1 MISEL
6 AYGRT
11 GAGEPVVLLHGIGHR
26 RQAWNPIFDTLA
38 RDYDVIAFDLAGFG
52 QSPSLPSSMPYDM
65 DHVCSH
71 LTANFQSL
79 GIERPHVVGNSL
91 GGAIALEL
99 GARAAARSVTALSPA
114 GFFGPANRF
123 IALAQLI
130 ALRAVS
136 LASPDA
142 LLRAVSAT
150 SLGRRLIG
158 SALYAHPERVDAATT
173 LADARAMKASTAFE
187 RVALSAMRYKFN
199 RTISVP
205 TTIVWGT
212 RDRLLPFAQSATAR
226 ERLPEAEHVGLVDAG
241 HVPMVDQPE
250 MLVQIIS
257 ETIAR
262 GHTSA
267 AREADTV
274 IGAA

>member
-1 MISEL
+1 MSSEL
-6 AYGRT
+6 AYDRK

-26 RQAWNPIFDTLA
+26 RQAWSPIFDTLA
-38 RDYDVIAFDLAGFG
+38 GDYDVIAFDLAGFG
-52 QSPSLPSSMPYDM
+52 QSPALPTSMPYDM

-79 GIERPHVVGNSL
+79 GIDRPHVVGNSL

-99 GARAAARSVTALSPA
+99 GARDAARSVTALSPA

-136 LASPDA
+136 LASPDVV
-142 LLRAVSAT
+142 LRAVSAT
-150 SLGRRLIG
+150 SLGRRIIG
-158 SALYAHPERVDAATT
+158 SALYAHPERVDAAAT
-173 LADARAMKASTAFE
+173 LGDARAMKASKAFE
-187 RVALSAMRYKFN
+187 RVALSAMRYRFSRK
-199 RTISVP
+199 ISVP
-205 TTIVWGT
+205 TTVVWGT
-212 RDRLLPFAQSATAR
+212 RDRLLPYAQSATAR

-241 HVPMVDQPE
+241 HVPMVDQPDKIVR
-250 MLVQIIS
+250 LIS

-262 GHTSA
+262 SHVSA
-267 AREADTV
+267 VGQAAT
-274 IGAA
+274 GAA

>member
-1 MISEL
+1 
-6 AYGRT
+6 
-11 GAGEPVVLLHGIGHR
+11 
-26 RQAWNPIFDTLA
+26 
-38 RDYDVIAFDLAGFG
+38 
-52 QSPSLPSSMPYDM
+52 M

-71 LTANFQSL
+71 LTANFERL
-79 GIERPHVVGNSL
+79 GLDRPHVVGNSL

-99 GARAAARSVTALSPA
+99 GARNAARSVTALSPA

-123 IALAQLI
+123 VALAQLI

-142 LLRAVSAT
+142 VLRAVSAT
-150 SLGRRLIG
+150 SLGRRIIG
-158 SALYAHPERVDAATT
+158 SSLYAHPERVDAATT
-173 LADARAMKASTAFE
+173 LGDARAMKASKAFE
-187 RVALSAMRYKFN
+187 RVALAAMQYRFN
-199 RTISVP
+199 RRISVP

-212 RDRLLPFAQSATAR
+212 RDRLLPFSQSATAR

-250 MLVQIIS
+250 KLVQIIS

-262 GHTSA
+262 ERSESA
-267 AREADTV
+267 PATRHVA
-274 IGAA
+274 

>member
-1 MISEL
+1 MINEL
-6 AYGRT
+6 AYDRK

-26 RQAWNPIFDTLA
+26 RQAWSPIFDTLA
-38 RDYDVIAFDLAGFG
+38 GDYDVIAFDLAGFG
-52 QSPSLPSSMPYDM
+52 QSPALPSSTPYDM

-79 GIERPHVVGNSL
+79 GIDRPHVVGNSL

-99 GARAAARSVTALSPA
+99 GARDAARSVTALSPA

-136 LASPDA
+136 LASPDVV
-142 LLRAVSAT
+142 LRAVSAT
-150 SLGRRLIG
+150 SLGRRIIG
-158 SALYAHPERVDAATT
+158 SALYAHPERVDAAAT
-173 LADARAMKASTAFE
+173 LGDARAMKASKAFE
-187 RVALSAMRYKFN
+187 RVALSAMRYRFSRK
-199 RTISVP
+199 ISVP
-205 TTIVWGT
+205 TTVVWGT
-212 RDRLLPFAQSATAR
+212 RDRLLPYAQSATAR

-241 HVPMVDQPE
+241 HVPLVDQPDKIVR
-250 MLVQIIS
+250 LIS

-262 GHTSA
+262 SHVSA
-267 AREADTV
+267 VGQAAT
-274 IGAA
+274 GAA

>member
-1 MISEL
+1 MINEL
-6 AYGRT
+6 AYDRK

-26 RQAWNPIFDTLA
+26 RQAWSPIFDTLA
-38 RDYDVIAFDLAGFG
+38 GDYDVIAFDLAGFG
-52 QSPSLPSSMPYDM
+52 QSPALPTSMPYDM

-79 GIERPHVVGNSL
+79 GIDRPHVVGNSL

-99 GARAAARSVTALSPA
+99 GARDAARSVTALSPA

-136 LASPDA
+136 LASPDVV
-142 LLRAVSAT
+142 LRAVSAT
-150 SLGRRLIG
+150 SLGRRIIG
-158 SALYAHPERVDAATT
+158 SALYAHPERVDAAAT
-173 LADARAMKASTAFE
+173 LGDARAMKASKAFE
-187 RVALSAMRYKFN
+187 RVALSAMRYRFSRK
-199 RTISVP
+199 ISVP
-205 TTIVWGT
+205 TTVVWGT
-212 RDRLLPFAQSATAR
+212 RDRLLPYAQSATAR

-241 HVPMVDQPE
+241 HVPMVDQPDKIVR
-250 MLVQIIS
+250 LIS

-262 GHTSA
+262 SHVSA
-267 AREADTV
+267 VGQAAT
-274 IGAA
+274 GAA

>member
-1 MISEL
+1 MINEL
-6 AYGRT
+6 AYDRK

-26 RQAWNPIFDTLA
+26 RQAWSPIFDTLA
-38 RDYDVIAFDLAGFG
+38 GDYDVIAFDLAGFG
-52 QSPSLPSSMPYDM
+52 QSPALPSSTPYDM

-79 GIERPHVVGNSL
+79 GIDRPHVVGNSL

-99 GARAAARSVTALSPA
+99 GARDAARSVTALSPA

-136 LASPDA
+136 LASPDVV
-142 LLRAVSAT
+142 LRAVSAT
-150 SLGRRLIG
+150 SLGRRIIG
-158 SALYAHPERVDAATT
+158 SALYAHPERVDAAAT
-173 LADARAMKASTAFE
+173 LGDARAMKASKAFE
-187 RVALSAMRYKFN
+187 RVALSAMRYRFSRK
-199 RTISVP
+199 ISVP
-205 TTIVWGT
+205 TTVVWGT
-212 RDRLLPFAQSATAR
+212 RDRLLPYAQSATAR

-241 HVPMVDQPE
+241 HVPMVDQPDKIVR
-250 MLVQIIS
+250 LIS

-262 GHTSA
+262 SHVSA
-267 AREADTV
+267 VGQAAT
-274 IGAA
+274 GAA

>member
-6 AYGRT
+6 AYDRK

-26 RQAWNPIFDTLA
+26 RQAWSPIFDTLA
-38 RDYDVIAFDLAGFG
+38 GDYDVIAFDLAGFG
-52 QSPSLPSSMPYDM
+52 QSPALPTSMPYDM

-79 GIERPHVVGNSL
+79 GIDRPHVVGNSL

-99 GARAAARSVTALSPA
+99 GARDAARSVTALSPA

-136 LASPDA
+136 LASPDVV
-142 LLRAVSAT
+142 LRAVSAT
-150 SLGRRLIG
+150 SLGRRIIG
-158 SALYAHPERVDAATT
+158 SALYAHPERVDAAAT
-173 LADARAMKASTAFE
+173 LGDARAMKASKAFE
-187 RVALSAMRYKFN
+187 RVALSAMRYRFSRK
-199 RTISVP
+199 ISVP
-205 TTIVWGT
+205 TTVVWGT
-212 RDRLLPFAQSATAR
+212 RDRLLPYAQSATAR

-241 HVPMVDQPE
+241 HVPMVDQPDKIVR
-250 MLVQIIS
+250 LIS

-262 GHTSA
+262 SHVSA
-267 AREADTV
+267 VGQAAT
-274 IGAA
+274 GAA

>member
-6 AYGRT
+6 AYDRK

-26 RQAWNPIFDTLA
+26 RQAWSPIFDTLA
-38 RDYDVIAFDLAGFG
+38 GDYDVIAFDLAGFG
-52 QSPSLPSSMPYDM
+52 QSPALPTSMPYDM

-79 GIERPHVVGNSL
+79 GIDRPHVVGNSL

-99 GARAAARSVTALSPA
+99 GARDAARSVTALSPA

-136 LASPDA
+136 LASPDVV
-142 LLRAVSAT
+142 LRAVSAT
-150 SLGRRLIG
+150 SLGRRIIG
-158 SALYAHPERVDAATT
+158 SALYAHPERVDAAAT
-173 LADARAMKASTAFE
+173 LGDARAMKASKAFE
-187 RVALSAMRYKFN
+187 RVALSAMSYRFSRK
-199 RTISVP
+199 ISVP
-205 TTIVWGT
+205 TTVVWGT
-212 RDRLLPFAQSATAR
+212 RDRLLPYAQSATAR

-241 HVPMVDQPE
+241 HVPMVDQPDKIVR
-250 MLVQIIS
+250 LIS

-262 GHTSA
+262 SHVSA
-267 AREADTV
+267 VGQAAT
-274 IGAA
+274 GAA

>member
-1 MISEL
+1 MINEL
-6 AYGRT
+6 AYDRK

-26 RQAWNPIFDTLA
+26 RQAWSPIFDTLA
-38 RDYDVIAFDLAGFG
+38 GDYDVIAFDLAGFG
-52 QSPSLPSSMPYDM
+52 QSPPLPTSMPYDM

-79 GIERPHVVGNSL
+79 GIDRPHVVGNSL

-99 GARAAARSVTALSPA
+99 GARDAARSVTALSPA

-136 LASPDA
+136 LASPDVV
-142 LLRAVSAT
+142 LRAVSAT
-150 SLGRRLIG
+150 SLGRRIIG
-158 SALYAHPERVDAATT
+158 SALYAHPERVDAAAT
-173 LADARAMKASTAFE
+173 LGDARAMKASKAFE
-187 RVALSAMRYKFN
+187 RVALSAMRYRFSRK
-199 RTISVP
+199 ISVP
-205 TTIVWGT
+205 TTVVWGT
-212 RDRLLPFAQSATAR
+212 RDRLLPYAQSATAR

-241 HVPMVDQPE
+241 HVPMVDQPDKIVR
-250 MLVQIIS
+250 LIS

-262 GHTSA
+262 SHVSGVGQA
-267 AREADTV
+267 AT
-274 IGAA
+274 GAA

>member
-1 MISEL
+1 MSSEL
-6 AYGRT
+6 AYDRK

-26 RQAWNPIFDTLA
+26 RQAWSPIFDTLA
-38 RDYDVIAFDLAGFG
+38 GDYDVIAFDLAGFG
-52 QSPSLPSSMPYDM
+52 QSPALPSSTPYDM

-79 GIERPHVVGNSL
+79 GIDRPHVVGNSL

-99 GARAAARSVTALSPA
+99 GARDAARSVTALSPA

-136 LASPDA
+136 LASPDVV
-142 LLRAVSAT
+142 LRAVSAT
-150 SLGRRLIG
+150 SLGRRIIG
-158 SALYAHPERVDAATT
+158 SALYAHPERVDAAAT
-173 LADARAMKASTAFE
+173 LGDARAMKASKAFE
-187 RVALSAMRYKFN
+187 RVALSAMRYRFSRK
-199 RTISVP
+199 ISVP
-205 TTIVWGT
+205 TTVVWGT
-212 RDRLLPFAQSATAR
+212 RDRLLPYAQSATAR

-241 HVPMVDQPE
+241 HVPMVDQPDKIVR
-250 MLVQIIS
+250 LIS

-262 GHTSA
+262 SHVSA
-267 AREADTV
+267 VGQAAT
-274 IGAA
+274 GAA

>member
-1 MISEL
+1 MSSEL
-6 AYGRT
+6 AYDRK

-26 RQAWNPIFDTLA
+26 RQAWSPIFDTLA
-38 RDYDVIAFDLAGFG
+38 GDYDVIAFDLAGFG
-52 QSPSLPSSMPYDM
+52 QSPALPSSMPYDM

-79 GIERPHVVGNSL
+79 GIDRPHVVGNSL

-99 GARAAARSVTALSPA
+99 GARDAARSVTALSPA

-136 LASPDA
+136 LASPDVV
-142 LLRAVSAT
+142 LRAVSAT
-150 SLGRRLIG
+150 SLGRRIIG
-158 SALYAHPERVDAATT
+158 SALYAHPERVDAAAT
-173 LADARAMKASTAFE
+173 LGDARAMKASKAFE
-187 RVALSAMRYKFN
+187 RVALSAMRYRFSRK
-199 RTISVP
+199 ISVP
-205 TTIVWGT
+205 TTVVWGT
-212 RDRLLPFAQSATAR
+212 RDRLLPYAQSATAR

-241 HVPMVDQPE
+241 HVPMVDQPDKIVR
-250 MLVQIIS
+250 LIS

-262 GHTSA
+262 SHVSA
-267 AREADTV
+267 VGQAAT
-274 IGAA
+274 GAA